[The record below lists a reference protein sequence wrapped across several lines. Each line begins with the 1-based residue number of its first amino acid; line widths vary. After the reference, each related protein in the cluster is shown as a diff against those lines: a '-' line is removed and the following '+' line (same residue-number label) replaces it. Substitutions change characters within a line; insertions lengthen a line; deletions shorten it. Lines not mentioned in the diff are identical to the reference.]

1 MAEKKYKTFKDLE
14 FRPHRAYEGGFQAV
28 MEFPNG
34 TWVSVIH
41 GHPLIMCGNTTY
53 EIRAGFVGNEKTVG
67 YQTRQK
73 ISARMRYL
81 QKMGETK

>member
-41 GHPLIMCGNTTY
+41 GHDLIMCGRSTY
-53 EIRAGFVGNEKTVG
+53 EIRSGREGYAKTRG